1 MYKRI
6 NKRIRRKEKEEAL
19 GLDGET
25 KDMLGI
31 PETDSDESDS
41 SDEEQS
47 DSGSEESGV
56 EGKVKLGTRRR
67 GGPKQLSESG
77 GSDVGILSGAET
89 EDSEEDEDEDEEMVG
104 SVDEDEDEPPMTIS
118 EALKNSLYSIRKGSE
133 AQACVL
139 CPGKELKHAKMASV
153 HVQSSS
159 HLRRMKRFTTLATR
173 VGDEEED
180 PRLLVAA
187 LDESVRITPK
197 EKVIK
202 VSDGPKV
209 PRKERLI
216 AKRERRRE
224 RRAAQQPDEQV
235 QEKQTNKA
243 QPNTKSDRVLEKK
256 TLNRHSEA
264 IAKHKVKSKHSRLH
278 KSSKAKNSA
287 I

>member
-6 NKRIRRKEKEEAL
+6 NKRIKRKEEEEAL

-25 KDMLGI
+25 KEMLGI

-47 DSGSEESGV
+47 DSSSEASDV
-56 EGKVKLGTRRR
+56 EGKSRPGARRR
-67 GGPKQLSESG
+67 RGPKQLSESG
-77 GSDVGILSGAET
+77 GSDVASLSGAET
-89 EDSEEDEDEDEEMVG
+89 EGSEEEDEDEEMVG
-104 SVDEDEDEPPMTIS
+104 SADEDDDEPPMTIS
-118 EALKNSLYSIRKGSE
+118 EALKNSLHSIRKGSE
-133 AQACVL
+133 AQACIL

-159 HLRRMKRFTTLATR
+159 HLRRMKRFATLAMR

-224 RRAAQQPDEQV
+224 RRAAQQLDEQV
-235 QEKQTNKA
+235 QEKQTSKT

-256 TLNRHSEA
+256 ILNRHSEA
-264 IAKHKVKSKHSRLH
+264 IAKYKVKSKHSRLH
-278 KSSKAKNSA
+278 KSPKAKNSA